1 MSQVRSRATPGLPAA
16 FQVCLVVQQPPMS
29 GSGQW
34 GSTSVPKR
42 GCSCQIHVCGMAL
55 LKLAGLRGTERR
67 FSPPHG
73 APALSRYRAVAQLRY
88 LPTHALFNCRKLGRA
103 CVPSPNPCPADLAVE
118 PSPSKGYIQAVD
130 KEGRPLCLRCQ
141 QPTCQPEQG
150 SKASAW
156 DSRFCS
162 LKCQEEFWIR
172 SNNSYLRAQVFAAE
186 HGVCQLCSVNAQELF
201 LRVRDAPK
209 SQRKNLLDAA
219 WRAKLPL
226 EQVGFHHVSGAVV
239 QSAWMLTNCQF
250 LTVSRYAQRWGE

>member
-1 MSQVRSRATPGLPAA
+1 MEQSNYQGSLQHFKYVSLSCSL
-16 FQVCLVVQQPPMS
+16 QCLEVVS
-29 GSGQW
+29 GEALRCLKEDARVKFMFSGM
-34 GSTSVPKR
+34 T
-42 GCSCQIHVCGMAL
+42 L

-73 APALSRYRAVAQLRY
+73 TPALSLYRAVAQLHY

-239 QSAWMLTNCQF
+239 QSTWMLTNSISF
-250 LTVSRYAQRWGE
+250 